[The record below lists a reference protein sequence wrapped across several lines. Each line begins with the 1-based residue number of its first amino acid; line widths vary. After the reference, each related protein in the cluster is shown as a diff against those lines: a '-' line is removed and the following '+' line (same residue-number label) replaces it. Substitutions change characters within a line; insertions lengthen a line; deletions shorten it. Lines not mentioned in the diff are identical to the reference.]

1 MRIDR
6 NRVHRVFR
14 VRPRRT
20 AAVGYRRRVP
30 RAMASRSLGIL
41 AALLV
46 SAAAAGSDPV
56 AVAPGTSAVWGT
68 IDGVEVEGA
77 VEGPAT
83 QKTPLQVACLFEYSE
98 GDIFRSPPAL
108 PAALNG
114 MVHLDQALHGNI
126 TDLRKSGA
134 FVGRRYETM
143 LLTPPSGAIGAQR
156 LLLIGLGN
164 RSEFTPDAIVGVAS
178 VAMREALRLG
188 VDRYAFAGDLKDA
201 GIDSPTALVGGN
213 IVKGSLEAY
222 RAELRLQQL
231 GLTRFERISRITV
244 LAGPAFYETAGQ
256 GIREA
261 IASLR

>member
-1 MRIDR
+1 M
-6 NRVHRVFR
+6 FR
-14 VRPRRT
+14 LRPRKA
-20 AAVGYRRRVP
+20 AAVGYLRPVP
-30 RAMASRSLGIL
+30 RVTVKRALGIL

-46 SAAAAGSDPV
+46 RAAASGSDPN
-56 AVAPGTSAVWGT
+56 AVASGTSAIWGT
-68 IDGVEVEGA
+68 VDGVEVEGA

-108 PAALNG
+108 AAAQNG
-114 MVHLDQALHGNI
+114 MVHLDQALRGSI
-126 TDLRKSGA
+126 TELRKSGA
-134 FVGRRYETM
+134 FVGRRDETM
-143 LLTPPSGAIGAQR
+143 LLTPPAGAIGAQR

-164 RSEFTPDAIVGVAS
+164 RDAFTPGVMIGVGS

-188 VDRYAFAGDLKDA
+188 VDRYAFASDLKDA
-201 GIDSPTALVGGN
+201 GIDSPTALVAGN
-213 IVKGSLEAY
+213 VVKGSIEAY

-231 GLTRFERISRITV
+231 GLTRLARVSRITL
-244 LAGPAFYETAGQ
+244 LAGPKFYETAGQ